1 MFASRAKRPKGM
13 AMRRNDAAN
22 VSIDAPSSLDKEA
35 KHCLPFFVKKKRKKT
50 CLAFAS

>member
-1 MFASRAKRPKGM
+1 MFASRAKRPK
-13 AMRRNDAAN
+13 AMPMWRNDAAN

-35 KHCLPFFVKKKRKKT
+35 KHCSQFFDKKKT